1 MESGKDIAFFCIYE
15 LKFFSKIGIIQEQY
29 YNAIAQCHVDGA
41 STIFIEFML
50 AQIDKILD
58 DISVK
63 MSEENEYLS
72 DSDDDT

>member
-1 MESGKDIAFFCIYE
+1 
-15 LKFFSKIGIIQEQY
+15 
-29 YNAIAQCHVDGA
+29 
-41 STIFIEFML
+41 ML

-72 DSDDDT
+72 DSDDDTWEAEQQKSKICEKVN